1 MTLLPVRLPLL
12 DTRPFTERI
21 QTHSVAGVTA
31 AIPLSTG
38 VTAMLYDVRTYTC
51 RPGTTKKHLALYAE
65 HGYEI
70 QSRHLGK
77 PLAYLQTESGNI
89 NSYMHIWVYESA
101 ADRDAKRKA
110 LQNDPA
116 WSVYLTKSAEAA
128 YLISQENRLMS
139 PTPFFKP

>member
-1 MTLLPVRLPLL
+1 
-12 DTRPFTERI
+12 
-21 QTHSVAGVTA
+21 
-31 AIPLSTG
+31 
-38 VTAMLYDVRTYTC
+38 MLYDVRTYTC

-101 ADRDAKRKA
+101 RQAENFQGLETRLIK
-110 LQNDPA
+110 
-116 WSVYLTKSAEAA
+116 LTSPEAQ
-128 YLISQENRLMS
+128 IGQGNQ
-139 PTPFFKP
+139 